1 MKIETIKYQAIED
14 ENYGL
19 TNAKELKEELEMKW
33 FKSSSVNHAIN
44 FLSIYI
50 KKKEEF
56 IKILKEVK

>member
-14 ENYGL
+14 EKYSL